1 MSESRKRKNT
11 IIISAIF
18 VYVFV
23 YFALIFK
30 LVPNYATVINGF
42 FVLALT
48 IAAYFM
54 YGIQH
59 CGLNKTRRKVI
70 FEVLIALIVYFALIY
85 LLGLSAGFMK
95 NSYSLKL
102 SSIVKNAFLPVL
114 SMVALE
120 LFRYI
125 FVSANKDNKET
136 IIYMAVAAIMLDMVL
151 NYYGVTGSKA
161 AVFVYF
167 TVKVLPII
175 FKNVVMTYLTY
186 QVGFHPCV
194 LYVIPLSLF
203 KYILQSIPNLGN
215 YLYSVID
222 ISLPSMIY
230 IFTSKAIRDE
240 LSGKESLWEYTKIY
254 VFIIPITIFFSVVI
268 GLVSGIFNYQLVGI
282 NTSDIYP
289 QIKRG
294 DAVLIYK
301 NIKYEA
307 YDEGDIIVFKNS
319 NNELVIARIDL
330 REKDENGNVTL
341 YVITK
346 MTQNNEVEDDYE
358 YEYMTVTK
366 DMMVGKYDK
375 FKIGKIAYPSIW
387 FNDFIKGDVHEN

>member
-11 IIISAIF
+11 IIISAVF

-30 LVPNYATVINGF
+30 LAPNYATVINGLF
-42 FVLALT
+42 TLVLT

-120 LFRYI
+120 IFRYI
-125 FVSANKDNKET
+125 FVSANKDSKET
-136 IIYMAVAAIMLDMVL
+136 IIYVTVATILLDMVL
-151 NYYGVTGSKA
+151 NYYGIRSSLV
-161 AVFVYF
+161 AVFIYF

-175 FKNVVMTYLTY
+175 FKNIVMTYLTY
-186 QVGFHPCV
+186 QTGWHACV
-194 LYVIPLSLF
+194 LYVIPISLF
-203 KYILQSIPNLGN
+203 KYVLPYIPNLGN

-222 ISLPSMIY
+222 VSLPSMIY
-230 IFTSKAIRDE
+230 IFTSKVIRDE
-240 LSGKESLWEYTKIY
+240 LSGKESLWEYIKIY
-254 VFIIPITIFFSVVI
+254 VFIIPTTIVCSVII
-268 GLVSGIFNYQLVGI
+268 GLISGIFNYQLVGI

-294 DAVLIYK
+294 DAVMIYK
-301 NIKYEA
+301 NVKYES
-307 YDEGDIIVFKNS
+307 YDEGDIIVFKNA
-319 NNELVIARIDL
+319 NNEMVIARIDL
-330 REKDENGNVTL
+330 KEKDDDGNITL
-341 YVITK
+341 SVITK

-366 DMMVGKYDK
+366 DMIVGKYDK
-375 FKIGKIAYPSIW
+375 FRITKVAYPTIW
-387 FNDFIKGDVHEN
+387 FNEFIKGDVHEN